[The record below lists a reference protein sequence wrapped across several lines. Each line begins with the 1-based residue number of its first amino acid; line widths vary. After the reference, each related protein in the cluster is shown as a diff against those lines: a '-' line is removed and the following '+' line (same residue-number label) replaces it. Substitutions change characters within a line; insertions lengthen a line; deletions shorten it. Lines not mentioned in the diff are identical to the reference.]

1 MNNQN
6 ILYAVIG
13 ASTVAL
19 AWIISAA
26 ASAVTVNFAIATYI
40 VAAVIAVIYQD
51 YRNASKSLN

>member
-6 ILYAVIG
+6 LTYALIG

-26 ASAVTVNFAIATYI
+26 ASAVTVNAAIAGYVI
-40 VAAVIAVIYQD
+40 AAVIAVTVED
-51 YRNASKSLN
+51 YRKSSKSLK